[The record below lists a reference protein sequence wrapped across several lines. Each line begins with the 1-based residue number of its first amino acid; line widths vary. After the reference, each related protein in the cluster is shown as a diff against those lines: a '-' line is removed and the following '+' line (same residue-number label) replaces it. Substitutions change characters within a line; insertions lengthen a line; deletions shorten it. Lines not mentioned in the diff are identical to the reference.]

1 MILGISQPTFL
12 PWVGYFGL
20 LDFVDEFV
28 FLDDVQFN
36 KRSWQQRNWLIIGKK
51 EKLLTIP
58 VISKSKFHQLL
69 NEAEIDYKNFDLK
82 VFFS

>member
-12 PWVGYFGL
+12 PWAGYFGL

-36 KRSWQQRNWLIIGKK
+36 KRSWQQRNNIKINNQTFF
-51 EKLLTIP
+51 LTVP
-58 VISKSKFHQLL
+58 VISKNKYNQ
-69 NEAEIDYKNFDLK
+69 
-82 VFFS
+82 